1 MSEQALNLRRSVHN
15 LRRHRILIGSAT
27 ALGLLLGSAYSV
39 QHPPMLTSTA
49 LVVLP
54 AAVQSAGAA
63 TGPGAGAATT
73 GGPDPY
79 MATQIVIAASDPVL
93 SGALPHVSPAVS
105 LQALRTKIQVTS
117 PATGILSISAK
128 GRTAAQAEA
137 IANAIAGSYTAYVSS
152 RTSVAGVMSAPPHV
166 LDSAGSASGTAVV
179 KQTVVDALIGAILGA
194 LIGIIVAFVIGRR
207 DRRLRECDEIA
218 GSIGI
223 PVLASF
229 PVDHP
234 RDPAGW
240 TKLLEDYKP
249 GDLDAW
255 RLRNALRQL
264 GMAGF
269 NVNSDS
275 DGGSSSLAV
284 LSLSS
289 DPGAMAVGPQ
299 LAVFAASLGIS
310 TTLVIGAQQDT
321 DATATLRTACDVP
334 PPASSK
340 RSSYL
345 RVAVSD
351 GGPVTRL
358 PGAAL
363 TIVVAVVD
371 AQTPKVADTMHA
383 TTTVLG
389 VSAGATTAGQLARA
403 ASSAAADGRE
413 IDGILVADPE
423 PTDQTTGRNPEPPGP
438 MQPKVPGR
446 LRGLT
451 TEIRR

>member
-1 MSEQALNLRRSVHN
+1 MRCASWG
-15 LRRHRILIGSAT
+15 IGSF
-27 ALGLLLGSAYSV
+27 
-39 QHPPMLTSTA
+39 
-49 LVVLP
+49 
-54 AAVQSAGAA
+54 
-63 TGPGAGAATT
+63 
-73 GGPDPY
+73 
-79 MATQIVIAASDPVL
+79 
-93 SGALPHVSPAVS
+93 
-105 LQALRTKIQVTS
+105 
-117 PATGILSISAK
+117 
-128 GRTAAQAEA
+128 
-137 IANAIAGSYTAYVSS
+137 NA
-152 RTSVAGVMSAPPHV
+152 
-166 LDSAGSASGTAVV
+166 
-179 KQTVVDALIGAILGA
+179 
-194 LIGIIVAFVIGRR
+194 
-207 DRRLRECDEIA
+207 
-218 GSIGI
+218 
-223 PVLASF
+223 
-229 PVDHP
+229 
-234 RDPAGW
+234 
-240 TKLLEDYKP
+240 
-249 GDLDAW
+249 
-255 RLRNALRQL
+255 
-264 GMAGF
+264 
-269 NVNSDS
+269 NSDS

-310 TTLVIGAQQDT
+310 TTLVIGTQQDT

-351 GGPVTRL
+351 GGPATRL

-423 PTDQTTGRNPEPPGP
+423 PTDHTTGRNPEAAWADATQGP
-438 MQPKVPGR
+438 RASERFDHGDKTVNDR
-446 LRGLT
+446 ACALT
-451 TEIRR
+451 WPDAVVMVLGAADSARVRWQAMRTGSQESSAKA

>member
-1 MSEQALNLRRSVHN
+1 MSEQALNLRRSVHKV
-15 LRRHRILIGSAT
+15 RRHRILIGTAI
-27 ALGLLLGSAYSV
+27 ALGLVLGGAYSV
-39 QHPPMLTSTA
+39 QHPPMVTSTA

-63 TGPGAGAATT
+63 TGPGAGAPAT

-79 MATQIVIAASDPVL
+79 MATQVVIAGSDPVL
-93 SGALPHVSPAVS
+93 SGALSQVSPAVS
-105 LQALRTKIQVTS
+105 LQALRDKINVTS
-117 PATGILSISAK
+117 PATGILSISAN

-137 IANAIAGSYTAYVSS
+137 AANAVAGSYTAYVGS
-152 RTSVAGVMSAPPHV
+152 RTSLAGLVSARV
-166 LDSAGSASGTAVV
+166 LDKAGKASGTAAVR
-179 KQTVVDALIGAILGA
+179 QLIVYAVLGAILGA
-194 LIGIIVAFVIGRR
+194 LIGIIVAFVISRR

-240 TKLLEDYKP
+240 TKLLEEYKP

-275 DGGSSSLAV
+275 DGGSSSLTV

-289 DPGAMAVGPQ
+289 DSGAMAIGPQ

-310 TTLVIGAQQDT
+310 TTLVIGSQQDT

-351 GGPVTRL
+351 GHPAARL

-371 AQTPKVADTMHA
+371 ALIPRVADTMHA

-423 PTDQTTGRNPEPPGP
+423 PTDHTTGRNPEPAGP

>member
-79 MATQIVIAASDPVL
+79 MATQIVIAGSDPVL

-137 IANAIAGSYTAYVSS
+137 IANAVAGSYTAYVGS
-152 RTSVAGVMSAPPHV
+152 RTSLAGLVSAHV
-166 LDSAGSASGTAVV
+166 LDSAGSASGTAAV
-179 KQTVVDALIGAILGA
+179 KQMVVNALIGAILGA
-194 LIGIIVAFVIGRR
+194 LIGIIVAFVIGHR

-269 NVNSDS
+269 NANSDS

-310 TTLVIGAQQDT
+310 TTLVIGTQQDT

-351 GGPVTRL
+351 GGPATRL

-371 AQTPKVADTMHA
+371 DQTPKVADTMHA

-423 PTDQTTGRNPEPPGP
+423 PTDHTTGRNPEPPGP

-446 LRGLT
+446 PRSLT

>member
-1 MSEQALNLRRSVHN
+1 MSEQALNLRRSVHKV
-15 LRRHRILIGSAT
+15 RRHRILIGSAI
-27 ALGLLLGSAYSV
+27 ALGLVLGSAYSV
-39 QHPPMLTSTA
+39 QHPPMVTSTA

-63 TGPGAGAATT
+63 TGPGAGAPAT

-79 MATQIVIAASDPVL
+79 MATQIFVAGSDPVL
-93 SGALPHVSPAVS
+93 SSALSQVSPKVS
-105 LQALRTKIQVTS
+105 LQALRAKINITS
-117 PATGILSISAK
+117 PATGIISISAK

-137 IANAIAGSYTAYVSS
+137 TANAVAGSYTAYVGSK
-152 RTSVAGVMSAPPHV
+152 TSQAGAPVSAHT
-166 LDSAGSASGTAVV
+166 LDKAGTASGTAAVR
-179 KQTVVDALIGAILGA
+179 QLIVYAVLGAILGA
-194 LIGIIVAFVIGRR
+194 LIGIIVAFVISRR

-240 TKLLEDYKP
+240 TKLLEEYKP

-275 DGGSSSLAV
+275 DGGSSSLTV

-289 DPGAMAVGPQ
+289 DPGAMAIGPQ

-310 TTLVIGAQQDT
+310 TTLVIGSQQDT

-351 GGPVTRL
+351 GGQATRL

-371 AQTPKVADTMHA
+371 ALIPRVADTMHA

-389 VSAGATTAGQLARA
+389 VSAGGTTAGQLARA

-423 PTDQTTGRNPEPPGP
+423 PTDHTTGRNPEPAGP

>member
-1 MSEQALNLRRSVHN
+1 MSEQALNLRRSVHVV
-15 LRRHRILIGSAT
+15 RRHKILIGGMAV
-27 ALGLLLGSAYSV
+27 LGVLLGAAYSV
-39 QHPPMLTSTA
+39 YKPPMLTSAA

-54 AAVQSAGAA
+54 AAVQSAGSI
-63 TGPGAGAATT
+63 TGPGADAPTT

-79 MATQIVIAASDPVL
+79 MATQIVIAGSDPVL
-93 SGALPHVSPAVS
+93 SDALPQVSPAIS
-105 LQALRTKIQVTS
+105 IQALRAKIKVTS

-137 IANAIAGSYTAYVSS
+137 IANAVAESYTAYVGSKAS
-152 RTSVAGVMSAPPHV
+152 LAGLVSAHV
-166 LDSAGSASGTAVV
+166 LDSAATASGTAAV
-179 KQTVVDALIGAILGA
+179 KQLVIYALLGAILGG
-194 LIGIIVAFVIGRR
+194 LIGIIVAFVISHR
-207 DRRLRECDEIA
+207 DRQLRECDEIA

-264 GMAGF
+264 GMVGF
-269 NVNSDS
+269 DANGDS
-275 DGGSSSLAV
+275 DGSSSLAV

-310 TTLVIGAQQDT
+310 TTLVIGTQQDT

-334 PPASSK
+334 PSASSK
-340 RSSYL
+340 RSSRL
-345 RVAVSD
+345 RVMVSD
-351 GGPVTRL
+351 GRPASGQ

-371 AQTPKVADTMHA
+371 AQSPRVAGTMHA

-389 VSAGATTAGQLARA
+389 VSAGATTAEQLARA

-423 PTDQTTGRNPEPPGP
+423 STDHTTGRNPDAPSPIQAKIP
-438 MQPKVPGR
+438 RR

>member
-1 MSEQALNLRRSVHN
+1 MSEQALNLRRSVN
-15 LRRHRILIGSAT
+15 VVRRRKFLVGGVT
-27 ALGLLLGSAYSV
+27 ALGLLLGCGYSV
-39 QHPPMLTSTA
+39 KHPPMLSSTA
-49 LVVLP
+49 QVVLP
-54 AAVQSAGAA
+54 AAVKTAGAA
-63 TGPGAGAATT
+63 TGPGAGVATD

-79 MATQIVIAASDPVL
+79 MATQIYIAGSDPVL
-93 SGALPHVSPAVS
+93 SSALSHASPAMSIQV
-105 LQALRTKIQVTS
+105 LRTKLHITS
-117 PATGILSISAK
+117 PATGILSISAQ

-137 IANAIAGSYTAYVSS
+137 TANAVAESYTSYVGS
-152 RTSVAGVMSAPPHV
+152 RASLAGLVSAHV
-166 LDSAGSASGTAVV
+166 LDAAGSASGTAAI
-179 KQTVVDALIGAILGA
+179 KQLIIYGVLGGILGA
-194 LIGIIVAFVIGRR
+194 LIGIILALVISRR

-229 PVDHP
+229 PADHP

-240 TKLLEDYKP
+240 AKLLEDYKP
-249 GDLDAW
+249 ADLDAW

-264 GMAGF
+264 GMVGF
-269 NVNSDS
+269 NVNGD
-275 DGGSSSLAV
+275 DAGSSSLAV
-284 LSLSS
+284 VSLSS
-289 DPGAMAVGPQ
+289 DPGALAVGPQ

-310 TTLVIGAQQDT
+310 TTLVIGTQQDT
-321 DATATLRTACDVP
+321 GATATLRTACDVP

-351 GGPVTRL
+351 GGPATRL

-371 AQTPKVADTMHA
+371 AQAPRVADTMRA

-389 VSAGATTAGQLARA
+389 VSAGAITAEQLARA

-413 IDGILVADPE
+413 IDGILVTDPE
-423 PTDQTTGRNPEPPGP
+423 STDHTTGRNPEPPGP
-438 MQPKVPGR
+438 IQPSVPRR

>member
-1 MSEQALNLRRSVHN
+1 MSEQALNLRRSVN
-15 LRRHRILIGSAT
+15 VVRRRKFLVGGVT
-27 ALGLLLGSAYSV
+27 VLGLLLGCGYSV
-39 QHPPMLTSTA
+39 KHPPLLTSNA
-49 LVVLP
+49 QVVLP
-54 AAVQSAGAA
+54 AAVKTAGAA
-63 TGPGAGAATT
+63 TGPGAGVATD

-79 MATQIVIAASDPVL
+79 MATQIWIAGSDPVL
-93 SGALPHVSPAVS
+93 SSALPHVSPAMS
-105 LQALRTKIQVTS
+105 LQVLRTKLHITS

-128 GRTAAQAEA
+128 GRTAVQAEA
-137 IANAIAGSYTAYVSS
+137 TANAVAESYTAYVGS
-152 RTSVAGVMSAPPHV
+152 RASLAGLVSAHV
-166 LDSAGSASGTAVV
+166 LDAAGTASGTAAI
-179 KQTVVDALIGAILGA
+179 KQLIIYGILGGILGA
-194 LIGIIVAFVIGRR
+194 LIGIIVALVISRR

-229 PVDHP
+229 PADHP
-234 RDPAGW
+234 RDPSGW
-240 TKLLEDYKP
+240 AKLLEDYKP
-249 GDLDAW
+249 ADLDAW

-264 GMAGF
+264 GMVGF
-269 NVNSDS
+269 NVNGD
-275 DGGSSSLAV
+275 DAGSSSLAV
-284 LSLSS
+284 VSLSS
-289 DPGAMAVGPQ
+289 DPGALAVGPQ

-310 TTLVIGAQQDT
+310 TTLVIGTQQDT
-321 DATATLRTACDVP
+321 RATATLRTACDVA

-351 GGPVTRL
+351 GGPATRL

-371 AQTPKVADTMHA
+371 AQAPQVAETMRA

-389 VSAGATTAGQLARA
+389 VSAGAITAEQLARA

-423 PTDQTTGRNPEPPGP
+423 STDHTTGRNPEPPGAI
-438 MQPKVPGR
+438 QPSVPRR

>member
-1 MSEQALNLRRSVHN
+1 MSEQALNLRRSLHN
-15 LRRHRILIGSAT
+15 VRRHRILISGVA
-27 ALGLLLGSAYSV
+27 AAGLLLGSAYSM

-54 AAVQSAGAA
+54 AAVQTAGSA
-63 TGPGAGAATT
+63 TGPGAAAGTT
-73 GGPDPY
+73 TGPDPY
-79 MATQIVIAASDPVL
+79 MATQIVIAGSDPVL
-93 SGALPHVSPAVS
+93 SNALSQVGQGMS
-105 LQALRTKIQVTS
+105 LQTLRKKIQVAS

-128 GRTAAQAEA
+128 GKTAALAEA
-137 IANAIAGSYTAYVSS
+137 TANAVAASYTAYVGS
-152 RTSVAGVMSAPPHV
+152 RASLAGLVSAHV
-166 LDSAGSASGTAVV
+166 LDAAGTASGTAAV
-179 KQTVVDALIGAILGA
+179 KQLVIYALLGAILGA
-194 LIGIIVAFVIGRR
+194 LIGIIVAFIISRR

-240 TKLLEDYKP
+240 TKLLDDYQP

-264 GMAGF
+264 GMVGF
-269 NVNSDS
+269 DLNGDHDS
-275 DGGSSSLAV
+275 GSSSLAV

-289 DPGAMAVGPQ
+289 DPGAMAIGPQ
-299 LAVFAASLGIS
+299 LAVFASSLGIS
-310 TTLVIGAQQDT
+310 TTLVIGTRQDT

-334 PPASSK
+334 PSASSQ
-340 RSSYL
+340 RSNYL

-351 GGPVTRL
+351 GGPASRL
-358 PGAAL
+358 PGSAL

-371 AQTPKVADTMHA
+371 ALTPLVADTMHA

-389 VSAGATTAGQLARA
+389 VSAGATTAEQLARA
-403 ASSAAADGRE
+403 ASSAAANGRE

-423 PTDQTTGRNPEPPGP
+423 AGDHTTGRNPEPPGP
-438 MQPKVPGR
+438 MQPKVPRR

>member
-1 MSEQALNLRRSVHN
+1 MSEQALNLRRSVN
-15 LRRHRILIGSAT
+15 IVRRHKILVGSAT
-27 ALGLLLGSAYSV
+27 ALGLLLGSAYAV
-39 QHPPMLTSTA
+39 QNPPMLTSTA

-73 GGPDPY
+73 PGGPDPY
-79 MATQIVIAASDPVL
+79 MATQIVIAGSNPVL
-93 SGALPHVSPAVS
+93 SSALPQVSPAMS
-105 LQALRTKIQVTS
+105 LQVLRTKIQVTS

-137 IANAIAGSYTAYVSS
+137 TANAVAGNYVAYVGSKAS
-152 RTSVAGVMSAPPHV
+152 LAGTVSAHL
-166 LDSAGSASGTAVV
+166 LDSAGSASGTAAV
-179 KQTVVDALIGAILGA
+179 KQLVVDALLGALLGA
-194 LIGIIVAFVIGRR
+194 LIGIIVAFVISRR

-229 PVDHP
+229 PADHP

-275 DGGSSSLAV
+275 DGGSSSLTV

-289 DPGAMAVGPQ
+289 DSRAMSIGPQ
-299 LAVFAASLGIS
+299 LAVFAASLEIS
-310 TTLVIGAQQDT
+310 TTLVIGSQQDT

-345 RVAVSD
+345 RVVVSD
-351 GGPVTRL
+351 GSPATRL

-371 AQTPKVADTMHA
+371 ARQPKVADTMHA

-389 VSAGATTAGQLARA
+389 VSAGATTAEQLARA

-423 PTDQTTGRNPEPPGP
+423 PTDHTTGRNPEPPGP
-438 MQPKVPGR
+438 IPPKVPRR

>member
-1 MSEQALNLRRSVHN
+1 MSEQALNLRRSAHVV
-15 LRRHRILIGSAT
+15 RRHRFLVGSVT
-27 ALGLLLGSAYSV
+27 VLGILLGSAYSV
-39 QHPPMLTSTA
+39 QHPPMRTSTA

-54 AAVQSAGAA
+54 AAVKSAGAA
-63 TGPGAGAATT
+63 TGPGAGVPATV

-79 MATQIVIAASDPVL
+79 MATQIVIAGSDPVL
-93 SGALPHVSPAVS
+93 SGALSQVRPAMS
-105 LQALRTKIQVTS
+105 LQVLRTKLRISS
-117 PATGILSISAK
+117 PATGILSISAQ
-128 GRTAAQAEA
+128 GRTAAQAKVT
-137 IANAIAGSYTAYVSS
+137 ANAVAESYTAYVGS
-152 RTSVAGVMSAPPHV
+152 RASLAGLVSAHL
-166 LDSAGSASGTAVV
+166 LDSARSASGTAAEKQLVV
-179 KQTVVDALIGAILGA
+179 YGLLGALLGA
-194 LIGIIVAFVIGRR
+194 LIGIIVALVISRR

-229 PVDHP
+229 PADHP
-234 RDPAGW
+234 RDPASW

-249 GDLDAW
+249 GDLEAW
-255 RLRNALRQL
+255 HLRNTLRQL
-264 GMAGF
+264 GMVGF
-269 NVNSDS
+269 TVNGD

-310 TTLVIGAQQDT
+310 TTLVIGTQQDT
-321 DATATLRTACDVP
+321 GATATLRTACDVP

-351 GGPVTRL
+351 GSLATRL

-371 AQTPKVADTMHA
+371 AQVPRVADTMRA

-389 VSAGATTAGQLARA
+389 VSAGATTAEQLARV

-423 PTDQTTGRNPEPPGP
+423 STDHTTGRNPDPPGP
-438 MQPKVPGR
+438 IQPSIPRR
-446 LRGLT
+446 LRGLE

>member
-1 MSEQALNLRRSVHN
+1 MSEQALNLRRSVHKV
-15 LRRHRILIGSAT
+15 RRHRILIGSAI
-27 ALGLLLGSAYSV
+27 ALGLVLGSAYSV
-39 QHPPMLTSTA
+39 QHPPMVTSTA

-63 TGPGAGAATT
+63 TGPGAGAPLT

-79 MATQIVIAASDPVL
+79 MATQIVIAVL
-93 SGALPHVSPAVS
+93 SSALPQVSPAVS
-105 LQALRTKIQVTS
+105 LQALRAKISVTS

-137 IANAIAGSYTAYVSS
+137 TANAVAGSYTAYVGSK
-152 RTSVAGVMSAPPHV
+152 TSQAGAPVSAHT
-166 LDSAGSASGTAVV
+166 LDKAGTASGTAAV
-179 KQTVVDALIGAILGA
+179 KQLIVYAVLGAILGA
-194 LIGIIVAFVIGRR
+194 LIGIIVAFLISRR

-275 DGGSSSLAV
+275 DGGSSSLTV

-289 DPGAMAVGPQ
+289 DPGAMAIGPQ

-310 TTLVIGAQQDT
+310 TTLVIGSQRDT

-351 GGPVTRL
+351 GGQATRL

-371 AQTPKVADTMHA
+371 ALIPRVADTMHA

-389 VSAGATTAGQLARA
+389 VSAGGTTAGQLARA

-423 PTDQTTGRNPEPPGP
+423 PTDHTTGRNPEPAGP

>member
-1 MSEQALNLRRSVHN
+1 MSEQALNLRRSVHVV
-15 LRRHRILIGSAT
+15 RRHRFLVGGAT
-27 ALGLLLGSAYSV
+27 ALGLLLGSAYAV

-63 TGPGAGAATT
+63 TGPGAGAPATA

-79 MATQIVIAASDPVL
+79 MATQIVIASSDPVL
-93 SGALPHVSPAVS
+93 SGALPQVRPAMS
-105 LQALRTKIQVTS
+105 LQALRTKIDITS

-137 IANAIAGSYTAYVSS
+137 TANAVAASYTAYVGS
-152 RTSVAGVMSAPPHV
+152 RASLAGLVSAHV
-166 LDSAGSASGTAVV
+166 LDEAGTASGTAAV
-179 KQTVVDALIGAILGA
+179 KQIIVYGLLGAILGA
-194 LIGIIVAFVIGRR
+194 LIGIIVALVISRR

-223 PVLASF
+223 PVLVSF
-229 PVDHP
+229 PADHP

-240 TKLLEDYKP
+240 TKLLEEYKP
-249 GDLDAW
+249 ADLDAW

-264 GMAGF
+264 GMVGF
-269 NVNSDS
+269 NVDS
-275 DGGSSSLAV
+275 DGGSSSLAI

-289 DPGAMAVGPQ
+289 DPGAMSIGPQ

-310 TTLVIGAQQDT
+310 TTLVIGTQHDT
-321 DATATLRTACDVP
+321 EATATLRTACDVP

-351 GGPVTRL
+351 GRPGTRQ

-371 AQTPKVADTMHA
+371 AQAPKIADTIHA

-389 VSAGATTAGQLARA
+389 VSAGATTAEQLARA

-423 PTDQTTGRNPEPPGP
+423 STDHATARTPEPPGP
-438 MQPKVPGR
+438 IQPNVPSR

>member
-1 MSEQALNLRRSVHN
+1 MSEQALNLRRSVN
-15 LRRHRILIGSAT
+15 IVRRHKILVGGAT
-27 ALGLLLGSAYSV
+27 ALGLLLGGAYSV

-49 LVVLP
+49 MVVLP

-63 TGPGAGAATT
+63 TGPGAGAGATN

-79 MATQIVIAASDPVL
+79 MATQIVIAGSDPVL
-93 SGALPHVSPAVS
+93 SAALSQVKPAMS
-105 LQALRTKIQVTS
+105 LQTLRTKIAITS
-117 PATGILSISAK
+117 PATGILAISAK
-128 GRTAAQAEA
+128 GRTAALAEA
-137 IANAIAGSYTAYVSS
+137 TANAVAGSYTVYVGS
-152 RTSVAGVMSAPPHV
+152 RASLAGLVSAHV
-166 LDSAGSASGTAVV
+166 LDAAGSASGTAAV
-179 KQTVVDALIGAILGA
+179 KQSIVYGVLGAILGA
-194 LIGIIVAFVIGRR
+194 LIGIILALVISRR

-223 PVLASF
+223 PVLAAF
-229 PVDHP
+229 PADHP

-264 GMAGF
+264 GMVGF
-269 NVNSDS
+269 DANGNNDS
-275 DGGSSSLAV
+275 GSSSLAIV
-284 LSLSS
+284 SLSS
-289 DPGAMAVGPQ
+289 DPGAMSVGPQ

-310 TTLVIGAQQDT
+310 TTLVIGTQQDT

-351 GGPVTRL
+351 GGQATRL

-371 AQTPKVADTMHA
+371 AQAPEVADTMRA

-389 VSAGATTAGQLARA
+389 VSAGAVTADQLARA

-413 IDGILVADPE
+413 IEGILVADPE
-423 PTDQTTGRNPEPPGP
+423 ATDHTTGRNPEAPRPIQPSGP
-438 MQPKVPGR
+438 RR

>member
-15 LRRHRILIGSAT
+15 LRRHKILIGSAT
-27 ALGLLLGSAYSV
+27 ALGLLFGSTYSV

-79 MATQIVIAASDPVL
+79 MASQIVIAGSDPVL
-93 SGALPHVSPAVS
+93 SGALPQVSPAVS

-137 IANAIAGSYTAYVSS
+137 TANAVAGSYTSYVGS
-152 RTSVAGVMSAPPHV
+152 RTSLAGVVSAHV
-166 LDSAGSASGTAVV
+166 LDSAGSASGTAAV
-179 KQTVVDALIGAILGA
+179 KQLVVDALIGALLGA
-194 LIGIIVAFVIGRR
+194 LIGIIVAFVISHR

-269 NVNSDS
+269 NANSDS

-310 TTLVIGAQQDT
+310 TTLVIGTQQDT

-351 GGPVTRL
+351 GGPATRL

-371 AQTPKVADTMHA
+371 AQAPKVADTMHA

-423 PTDQTTGRNPEPPGP
+423 PSDHTTGRNPEAPGP

-446 LRGLT
+446 LRSLT

>member
-1 MSEQALNLRRSVHN
+1 MSEQALNLRRSVHVV
-15 LRRHRILIGSAT
+15 RRHRILVGSAT
-27 ALGLLLGSAYSV
+27 ALGLLLGGAYAV
-39 QHPPMLTSTA
+39 QHPPMVTSTA

-54 AAVQSAGAA
+54 AAVQSAGSA
-63 TGPGAGAATT
+63 TGPGADAPAT

-79 MATQIVIAASDPVL
+79 MATQIVIASSDPVL
-93 SGALPHVSPAVS
+93 SGALPGVSPAVS
-105 LQALRTKIQVTS
+105 LQTLRTKIQIAS

-137 IANAIAGSYTAYVSS
+137 TANAVAASYTAYVGS
-152 RTSVAGVMSAPPHV
+152 RTSLAGLVSADV
-166 LDSAGSASGTAVV
+166 LDSARSATGTAAV
-179 KQTVVDALIGAILGA
+179 KQLVVYALLGALLGA
-194 LIGIIVAFVIGRR
+194 LIGIIVALVISRR

-229 PVDHP
+229 PADHP

-240 TKLLEDYKP
+240 TKLLEEYKP
-249 GDLDAW
+249 ADLDAW
-255 RLRNALRQL
+255 RLRNSLRQL
-264 GMAGF
+264 GMVGF
-269 NVNSDS
+269 NADS

-289 DPGAMAVGPQ
+289 DPGAMSIGPQ

-310 TTLVIGAQQDT
+310 TTLVIGTEHDT
-321 DATATLRTACDVP
+321 EATATLRTACDVP
-334 PPASSK
+334 PPPSSK

-351 GGPVTRL
+351 GGPGSRL
-358 PGAAL
+358 QGAAL

-371 AQTPKVADTMHA
+371 AQAPKVADTIHA

-389 VSAGATTAGQLARA
+389 VSAGATTAEQLARA

-423 PTDQTTGRNPEPPGP
+423 STDHTTGRNPEPPGP
-438 MQPKVPGR
+438 IKPAVPRR

>member
-1 MSEQALNLRRSVHN
+1 MSEQALTLRRSVHIV
-15 LRRHRILIGSAT
+15 RRHKILVCSAT
-27 ALGLLLGSAYSV
+27 ALGLVLGSGYAV
-39 QHPPMLTSTA
+39 THPPMLTSTA

-54 AAVQSAGAA
+54 AAVQTAGSA
-63 TGPGAGAATT
+63 TGPGAGAGATT
-73 GGPDPY
+73 NGPDPY
-79 MATQIVIAASDPVL
+79 MATQIVIADSDPVL
-93 SGALPHVSPAVS
+93 SGALPQIRPAMSV
-105 LQALRTKIQVTS
+105 QALRTVVHITS

-128 GRTAAQAEA
+128 GRTAGRAEA
-137 IANAIAGSYTAYVSS
+137 TANAVAESYTSYVGS
-152 RTSVAGVMSAPPHV
+152 RASLSGLVSAHL
-166 LDSAGSASGTAVV
+166 LDSAASASGTAAV
-179 KQTVVDALIGAILGA
+179 KQMVVYALIGVVIGA
-194 LIGIIVAFVIGRR
+194 LIGIILAFVISRR
-207 DRRLRECDEIA
+207 DRQLRECDEIA

-264 GMAGF
+264 GMVGF
-269 NVNSDS
+269 NVDS

-289 DPGAMAVGPQ
+289 DPGAMSVGPQ

-310 TTLVIGAQQDT
+310 TALVVGTHQDT

-334 PPASSK
+334 PPASSN
-340 RSSYL
+340 RSSHL
-345 RVAVSD
+345 RVTVSD
-351 GGPVTRL
+351 GGPASGQ
-358 PGAAL
+358 PGVAL
-363 TIVVAVVD
+363 TVVVAVVD
-371 AQTPKVADTMHA
+371 TKAPKVADTMRA

-389 VSAGATTAGQLARA
+389 VSAGATTAEQLARA
-403 ASSAAADGRE
+403 ASSAAADGCE

-423 PTDQTTGRNPEPPGP
+423 PTDHTTGRNPEPPGP
-438 MQPKVPGR
+438 IQPKLPRR

>member
-15 LRRHRILIGSAT
+15 LRRHKILIGSAT
-27 ALGLLLGSAYSV
+27 ALGLLFGSAYSV

-79 MATQIVIAASDPVL
+79 MASQIVIAGSDPVL
-93 SGALPHVSPAVS
+93 SGALPQVSPAVS

-137 IANAIAGSYTAYVSS
+137 TANAVAGSYTAYVGS
-152 RTSVAGVMSAPPHV
+152 RTSLAGVVSAHV
-166 LDSAGSASGTAVV
+166 LDSAGSASGTAAV
-179 KQTVVDALIGAILGA
+179 KQLVVDALIGALLGA
-194 LIGIIVAFVIGRR
+194 LIGIIVAFVISHR

-269 NVNSDS
+269 NANSDS

-310 TTLVIGAQQDT
+310 TTLVIGTQQDT

-351 GGPVTRL
+351 GGPATRL

-371 AQTPKVADTMHA
+371 AQAPKVADTMHA

-423 PTDQTTGRNPEPPGP
+423 PSDHTTGRNPEAPGP

-446 LRGLT
+446 LRSLT

>member
-1 MSEQALNLRRSVHN
+1 VSEQELNLRRSLRVV
-15 LRRHRILIGSAT
+15 RRHRALIGGAT
-27 ALGLLLGSAYSV
+27 ALGLLLGSGYSL
-39 QHPPMLTSTA
+39 HDPPMLTSTA

-63 TGPGAGAATT
+63 TGPGAGATT
-73 GGPDPY
+73 GNGPDPY
-79 MATQIVIAASDPVL
+79 MATQIVIAGSDPVL
-93 SGALPHVSPAVS
+93 SGALSQVSPAMS
-105 LQALRTKIQVTS
+105 LQELRTKVDIAS

-128 GRTAAQAEA
+128 GRTARQAEA
-137 IANAIAGSYTAYVSS
+137 TANAVAESYTGYVSS
-152 RTSVAGVMSAPPHV
+152 RASLAGLVSAHV
-166 LDSAGSASGTAVV
+166 LDSAVSASGTAAIEQLVE
-179 KQTVVDALIGAILGA
+179 DALAGGVFAA
-194 LIGIIVAFVIGRR
+194 LIGIIVALLVGRR
-207 DRRLRECDEIA
+207 DRRLTECDEIA

-240 TKLLEDYKP
+240 TKLLEEYKP
-249 GDLDAW
+249 RDLDAW

-264 GMAGF
+264 GLVGF
-269 NVNSDS
+269 NVNNYSDT
-275 DGGSSSLAV
+275 GSSSLAV

-310 TTLVIGAQQDT
+310 TTLVVGSQQDIG
-321 DATATLRTACDVP
+321 ATATLRTACDVP

-340 RSSYL
+340 RSNFL
-345 RVAVSD
+345 RVTVSD
-351 GGPVTRL
+351 GGPATGQPR
-358 PGAAL
+358 AAL
-363 TIVVAVVD
+363 TVVVAVVD
-371 AQTPKVADTMHA
+371 AQAPRVAETMRA
-383 TTTVLG
+383 TTTVLS
-389 VSAGATTAGQLARA
+389 VSAGVTTAETLARA

-413 IDGILVADPE
+413 IDGILVADPD
-423 PTDQTTGRNPEPPGP
+423 PTDHTTGRHLELPGP
-438 MQPKVPGR
+438 IQPKSHRR

>member
-1 MSEQALNLRRSVHN
+1 MSEQALNLRRSVHKV
-15 LRRHRILIGSAT
+15 RRHRILIGTAI
-27 ALGLLLGSAYSV
+27 ALGLVLGGAYSV
-39 QHPPMLTSTA
+39 QHPPMVTSTA

-63 TGPGAGAATT
+63 TGPGAGAPAT

-79 MATQIVIAASDPVL
+79 MATQVVIAGSDPVL
-93 SGALPHVSPAVS
+93 SGALSQVSPAVS
-105 LQALRTKIQVTS
+105 LQALRAKINVTS
-117 PATGILSISAK
+117 PATGILSISAN

-137 IANAIAGSYTAYVSS
+137 TANAVAGSYTAYVGS
-152 RTSVAGVMSAPPHV
+152 RTSLAGLVSARV
-166 LDSAGSASGTAVV
+166 LDKAGKASGTAAVR
-179 KQTVVDALIGAILGA
+179 QLIVYAVLGAILGA
-194 LIGIIVAFVIGRR
+194 LIGIIVAFVISRR

-255 RLRNALRQL
+255 RLRNSLRQL

-275 DGGSSSLAV
+275 DGGSSSLTV

-289 DPGAMAVGPQ
+289 DPGAMAIGPQ

-310 TTLVIGAQQDT
+310 TTLVIGSQQDT

-351 GGPVTRL
+351 GHPATRL

-371 AQTPKVADTMHA
+371 ALIPRVADTMHA

-423 PTDQTTGRNPEPPGP
+423 PTDHTTGRNPEPAGP

>member
-1 MSEQALNLRRSVHN
+1 MSEQALNLRRSVN
-15 LRRHRILIGSAT
+15 VVRRRKFLVGSAT
-27 ALGLLLGSAYSV
+27 ALGLLLGCGYSL
-39 QHPPMLTSTA
+39 QHPPLLTSTA
-49 LVVLP
+49 QVVLP
-54 AAVQSAGAA
+54 AAVKTAGAA
-63 TGPGAGAATT
+63 TGPGAGVSTD

-79 MATQIVIAASDPVL
+79 MATQIVIAGSDPVL
-93 SGALPHVSPAVS
+93 SSALPQASPAKS
-105 LQALRTKIQVTS
+105 IQALRTKLHITS
-117 PATGILSISAK
+117 PATGILSISAQ

-137 IANAIAGSYTAYVSS
+137 TANAVAESYTSYVGS
-152 RTSVAGVMSAPPHV
+152 RVSLAGVVSAHV
-166 LDSAGSASGTAVV
+166 LDAAGSASGTAAI
-179 KQTVVDALIGAILGA
+179 KQLIIYGVLGGILGA
-194 LIGIIVAFVIGRR
+194 LIGIIVALVISRR

-229 PVDHP
+229 PADHP

-240 TKLLEDYKP
+240 AKLLEDYKP
-249 GDLDAW
+249 ADLDAW

-264 GMAGF
+264 GMVGF
-269 NVNSDS
+269 SVNGD
-275 DGGSSSLAV
+275 DAGSSSLAV
-284 LSLSS
+284 VSLSS
-289 DPGAMAVGPQ
+289 DPGAVAVGPQ

-310 TTLVIGAQQDT
+310 TTLVIGTQQDT
-321 DATATLRTACDVP
+321 GATATLRTACDVL

-351 GGPVTRL
+351 GGAATRL

-371 AQTPKVADTMHA
+371 AQAPRVAETMRA

-389 VSAGATTAGQLARA
+389 VSAGAMTAEQLARA

-423 PTDQTTGRNPEPPGP
+423 STDHTTGRNPEPPGAI
-438 MQPKVPGR
+438 QPSVPRR

>member
-1 MSEQALNLRRSVHN
+1 MSEQALNLRRSVN
-15 LRRHRILIGSAT
+15 IVRRRKILVGSVT
-27 ALGLLLGSAYSV
+27 ALGLLLGGAYSV

-63 TGPGAGAATT
+63 TGPGAGAGATN

-79 MATQIVIAASDPVL
+79 MATQIVIAGSDPVL
-93 SGALPHVSPAVS
+93 SGALPQVRPAMS
-105 LQALRTKIQVTS
+105 LQTLRTKLDITS

-137 IANAIAGSYTAYVSS
+137 TANAVAESYTAYVGS
-152 RTSVAGVMSAPPHV
+152 RASLAGLVSAHV
-166 LDSAGSASGTAVV
+166 LDAAGSASGTAAV
-179 KQTVVDALIGAILGA
+179 KQSIVYGVLGAILGA
-194 LIGIIVAFVIGRR
+194 LIGIILALVISRR

-223 PVLASF
+223 PVLAAF
-229 PVDHP
+229 PADHP

-264 GMAGF
+264 GMVGF
-269 NVNSDS
+269 DANGNNDS
-275 DGGSSSLAV
+275 GSSSLAIV
-284 LSLSS
+284 SLSS
-289 DPGAMAVGPQ
+289 DPGAMSVGPQ

-310 TTLVIGAQQDT
+310 TTLVIGTQQDT

-351 GGPVTRL
+351 GGQATRL

-371 AQTPKVADTMHA
+371 AQAPEVADTMRA

-389 VSAGATTAGQLARA
+389 VSAGAVTADQLARA

-413 IDGILVADPE
+413 IEGILVADPE
-423 PTDQTTGRNPEPPGP
+423 ATDHTTGRNPEAPRPIQPSGP
-438 MQPKVPGR
+438 RR

>member
-1 MSEQALNLRRSVHN
+1 MSEQALNLRRSAHVV
-15 LRRHRILIGSAT
+15 RRHKILVGSAT

-39 QHPPMLTSTA
+39 QHPPLLTSTA
-49 LVVLP
+49 VVVLP
-54 AAVQSAGAA
+54 AAVQSAGSA
-63 TGPGAGAATT
+63 TGPGAGAPAT

-79 MATQIVIAASDPVL
+79 MATQIVIAGSDPVL
-93 SGALPHVSPAVS
+93 SGALHQLSPTMS
-105 LQALRTKIQVTS
+105 LQALRTKIGVTS

-128 GRTAAQAEA
+128 GRTATQAEA
-137 IANAIAGSYTAYVSS
+137 TANAVAGSYTAYVGS
-152 RTSVAGVMSAPPHV
+152 RTSLAGLVSAHV
-166 LDSAGSASGTAVV
+166 LDSAGSASGTAAV
-179 KQTVVDALIGAILGA
+179 KQLVFDALIGAILGA
-194 LIGIIVAFVIGRR
+194 LIGIILALVIGRR

-310 TTLVIGAQQDT
+310 TTLVIGTQQDT

-334 PPASSK
+334 APASSK

-351 GGPVTRL
+351 GGPATRL

-371 AQTPKVADTMHA
+371 AHNPKVADTMHA

-389 VSAGATTAGQLARA
+389 VSAGGTTAGQLARA

-423 PTDQTTGRNPEPPGP
+423 PTDHTTGRNPEPPGP
-438 MQPKVPGR
+438 IQPKVPGR

>member
-1 MSEQALNLRRSVHN
+1 MSEQALNLRRSAHIV
-15 LRRHRILIGSAT
+15 RRHRILVGSAT
-27 ALGLLLGSAYSV
+27 VLGLLLGSAYSV

-54 AAVQSAGAA
+54 AAVQSAGSA
-63 TGPGAGAATT
+63 TGPGAGAPAT

-79 MATQIVIAASDPVL
+79 MATQIFVAGSDPVL
-93 SGALPHVSPAVS
+93 SAALSRVSPKMS
-105 LQALRTKIQVTS
+105 LQVLRTKIDVTS

-128 GRTAAQAEA
+128 GRSAAQAEA
-137 IANAIAGSYTAYVSS
+137 TANAVAGSYTAYVGS
-152 RTSVAGVMSAPPHV
+152 RTSLAGLVSAHV
-166 LDSAGSASGTAVV
+166 LDSAGSASGTAAV
-179 KQTVVDALIGAILGA
+179 KQLVVDALLAAILGA
-194 LIGIIVAFVIGRR
+194 LIGIILAFVISRR

-269 NVNSDS
+269 NANSDS
-275 DGGSSSLAV
+275 DGGSSSLSV

-351 GGPVTRL
+351 GGPATRL

-371 AQTPKVADTMHA
+371 ALTPKVADTMHA
-383 TTTVLG
+383 TTTVLV

-423 PTDQTTGRNPEPPGP
+423 PTDHTTGRNPEAPGP

-446 LRGLT
+446 LRSLT

>member
-1 MSEQALNLRRSVHN
+1 VSEQELNLRRSLRVM
-15 LRRHRILIGSAT
+15 RRHRNLIASAT

-39 QHPPMLTSTA
+39 HDPPMLTSTA

-63 TGPGAGAATT
+63 TGPGAGATT
-73 GGPDPY
+73 GNGPDPY
-79 MATQIVIAASDPVL
+79 MVTQIVIAGSDPVL
-93 SGALPHVSPAVS
+93 SSALSEVSPAMS
-105 LQALRTKIQVTS
+105 LQTLRNEIHIAS

-128 GRTAAQAEA
+128 GRTAGQAE
-137 IANAIAGSYTAYVSS
+137 ITANAVAESYTAYVSS
-152 RTSVAGVMSAPPHV
+152 RASLAGLVSAHV
-166 LDSAGSASGTAVV
+166 LDSAVTASGTAAV
-179 KQTVVDALIGAILGA
+179 KQLVIYALAGGVFGA
-194 LIGIIVAFVIGRR
+194 LIGITLALVIGRR
-207 DRRLRECDEIA
+207 DRQLRECDEIA

-234 RDPAGW
+234 RDAAGW
-240 TKLLEDYKP
+240 TKLLEEYKP

-264 GMAGF
+264 GMVGF
-269 NVNSDS
+269 NVNNYS
-275 DGGSSSLAV
+275 DGGSSSLAI

-310 TTLVIGAQQDT
+310 TNLVVGAQQDT

-345 RVAVSD
+345 RVTVSD
-351 GGPVTRL
+351 GGPATGQ

-363 TIVVAVVD
+363 TVVVAVVD
-371 AQTPKVADTMHA
+371 AQTPRVAETMHA
-383 TTTVLG
+383 TTTMLA
-389 VSAGATTAGQLARA
+389 VSSGATTAEQLARA

-423 PTDQTTGRNPEPPGP
+423 PTDHTTGRNPELPAPI
-438 MQPKVPGR
+438 QPKIPRR

>member
-1 MSEQALNLRRSVHN
+1 MSEQALNLRRSIHMV
-15 LRRHRILIGSAT
+15 RRHKILIGSAT

-63 TGPGAGAATT
+63 TGPGADAATT

-79 MATQIVIAASDPVL
+79 MATQIFIAASDPVL
-93 SGALPHVSPAVS
+93 SGALPQVSPAVS
-105 LQALRTKIQVTS
+105 LQALRAKIKVTS

-137 IANAIAGSYTAYVSS
+137 TANAVAGSYTSYVGS
-152 RTSVAGVMSAPPHV
+152 RTSLAGLVSAHV
-166 LDSAGSASGTAVV
+166 LDSAGIASGTAAV
-179 KQTVVDALIGAILGA
+179 KQLVVDALLGAILGA
-194 LIGIIVAFVIGRR
+194 LIGIILAFVISRR

-249 GDLDAW
+249 GDLDGW

-269 NVNSDS
+269 NANSDS

-310 TTLVIGAQQDT
+310 TTLVIGTQQDT

-340 RSSYL
+340 RSGYL

-351 GGPVTRL
+351 GGPATRL

-383 TTTVLG
+383 TTTVLS
-389 VSAGATTAGQLARA
+389 VSAGAATAGQLARA

-423 PTDQTTGRNPEPPGP
+423 PTDHTTGRNPEAPGP

>member
-1 MSEQALNLRRSVHN
+1 MSEQALNLRRSVIVV
-15 LRRHRILIGSAT
+15 RRHKVLVGSVT

-63 TGPGAGAATT
+63 TGPGAGVPATD

-79 MATQIVIAASDPVL
+79 MATQIVIASSDPVL
-93 SGALPHVSPAVS
+93 SAALPQVSPAVS
-105 LQALRTKIQVTS
+105 LHALRTKIHIAS
-117 PATGILSISAK
+117 PATGILSISAE

-137 IANAIAGSYTAYVSS
+137 TANAVAASYTAYVGS
-152 RTSVAGVMSAPPHV
+152 RTSLAGLVSAH
-166 LDSAGSASGTAVV
+166 LLNSAESASGTAAE
-179 KQTVVDALIGAILGA
+179 KQLIVYALLGALLGA
-194 LIGIIVAFVIGRR
+194 LIGIILALIISRR

-229 PVDHP
+229 PADHP

-264 GMAGF
+264 GMVGF
-269 NVNSDS
+269 NVDS

-289 DPGAMAVGPQ
+289 DPGAMSVGPQ

-310 TTLVIGAQQDT
+310 TTLVICAQQDT

-351 GGPVTRL
+351 GGPATRL

-363 TIVVAVVD
+363 TVVVAVVD
-371 AQTPKVADTMHA
+371 AQAPRVVDTMPA

-389 VSAGATTAGQLARA
+389 VSAGATTAEQLARA

-423 PTDQTTGRNPEPPGP
+423 PTDHTTGRNPELPGP
-438 MQPKVPGR
+438 MQPKIPRR

>member
-1 MSEQALNLRRSVHN
+1 MSEQALNLRRSIHMV
-15 LRRHRILIGSAT
+15 RRHKILIGSAT

-63 TGPGAGAATT
+63 TGPGADAATT

-79 MATQIVIAASDPVL
+79 MATQIFIAASDPVL
-93 SGALPHVSPAVS
+93 SGALPQVSPAVS
-105 LQALRTKIQVTS
+105 LQALRAKIKVTS
-117 PATGILSISAK
+117 PATGILWISAK

-137 IANAIAGSYTAYVSS
+137 TANAVAESYTSYVGS
-152 RTSVAGVMSAPPHV
+152 RTSLAGLVSAHV
-166 LDSAGSASGTAVV
+166 LDSAGTASGTAAE
-179 KQTVVDALIGAILGA
+179 KQLVVDALLGAILGA
-194 LIGIIVAFVIGRR
+194 LIGIILAFVISRR

-310 TTLVIGAQQDT
+310 TTLVIGTQQDT

-351 GGPVTRL
+351 GGQAARL

-371 AQTPKVADTMHA
+371 AQAPKVADTMHA
-383 TTTVLG
+383 TTTVIS
-389 VSAGATTAGQLARA
+389 VSAGAATSGQLARA

-423 PTDQTTGRNPEPPGP
+423 PTDHTTGRNPEAPGP
-438 MQPKVPGR
+438 MQPKAPGR
-446 LRGLT
+446 LRSLT

>member
-1 MSEQALNLRRSVHN
+1 
-15 LRRHRILIGSAT
+15 
-27 ALGLLLGSAYSV
+27 
-39 QHPPMLTSTA
+39 
-49 LVVLP
+49 VL
-54 AAVQSAGAA
+54 
-63 TGPGAGAATT
+63 
-73 GGPDPY
+73 
-79 MATQIVIAASDPVL
+79 
-93 SGALPHVSPAVS
+93 
-105 LQALRTKIQVTS
+105 
-117 PATGILSISAK
+117 
-128 GRTAAQAEA
+128 
-137 IANAIAGSYTAYVSS
+137 
-152 RTSVAGVMSAPPHV
+152 
-166 LDSAGSASGTAVV
+166 
-179 KQTVVDALIGAILGA
+179 GAILGA
-194 LIGIIVAFVIGRR
+194 LIGIIVAFLISRR

-275 DGGSSSLAV
+275 DGGSSSLTV

-289 DPGAMAVGPQ
+289 DPGAMAIGPQ

-310 TTLVIGAQQDT
+310 TTLVIGSQQDT

-351 GGPVTRL
+351 GGSATRL

-371 AQTPKVADTMHA
+371 ALIPRVADTLHA

-389 VSAGATTAGQLARA
+389 VSAGGTTAGQLARA

-423 PTDQTTGRNPEPPGP
+423 PTDHTTGRNPEPAGP

>member
-1 MSEQALNLRRSVHN
+1 MSEQALNLRRSAHIV
-15 LRRHRILIGSAT
+15 RRHRILVGSAT

-54 AAVQSAGAA
+54 AAVQSAGSA
-63 TGPGAGAATT
+63 TGPGAGAPAT

-79 MATQIVIAASDPVL
+79 MATQIVIAGSDPVL
-93 SGALPHVSPAVS
+93 SGALPQVSPAVS
-105 LQALRTKIQVTS
+105 LQALRTKIHVTS

-137 IANAIAGSYTAYVSS
+137 TANAVAGSYTAYVGS
-152 RTSVAGVMSAPPHV
+152 RTSLAGLVSAHV
-166 LDSAGSASGTAVV
+166 LDSAGSASGTAAV
-179 KQTVVDALIGAILGA
+179 KQLVVDALIGAILGA
-194 LIGIIVAFVIGRR
+194 LIGIIVAFVISRR

-310 TTLVIGAQQDT
+310 TTLVIGTQQDT

-351 GGPVTRL
+351 GGPATRL

-423 PTDQTTGRNPEPPGP
+423 PTDHTTGRNPEPPGP

>member
-1 MSEQALNLRRSVHN
+1 MSEQALNLRRSFHN
-15 LRRHRILIGSAT
+15 VRRHRILIGSAT

-79 MATQIVIAASDPVL
+79 MATQIWIAGSDPVL
-93 SGALPHVSPAVS
+93 SGALPRVSPAVS

-137 IANAIAGSYTAYVSS
+137 TANAVAGSYTAYVGS
-152 RTSVAGVMSAPPHV
+152 RTSLAGLVSAHV
-166 LDSAGSASGTAVV
+166 LDSAGSASGTAAV
-179 KQTVVDALIGAILGA
+179 KQLVIDALLGALLGA
-194 LIGIIVAFVIGRR
+194 LIGIIVAFVISHR

-269 NVNSDS
+269 NANS

-351 GGPVTRL
+351 GGPAARL

-423 PTDQTTGRNPEPPGP
+423 PTDHTTGRNPEPPGP

-446 LRGLT
+446 LRSLG